1 MTNIQIT
8 AGTGTA
14 VSTETIAAVEYQKIK
29 LVDSTAGST
38 AGTGIAANPL
48 QVSVANS
55 TGTLPV
61 SLATNTPAGVTASGV
76 SLASNPLTTGGL
88 GKTSNPTAV
97 SDAQVVNSLHDKLGK
112 QVVVGSIRD
121 LKGQQ
126 ITTITSSTAETT
138 CVTAVASTF
147 LDIYGVIVTNT
158 SAAASN
164 VAFKDSTAG
173 TTRFNIYVP
182 AGETRGFML
191 PESGAVTQATVNN
204 NWTGTCSAS
213 VASIVI
219 TVLYVK
225 NI

>member
-1 MTNIQIT
+1 MTNVNVT
-8 AGTGTA
+8 EGTGKSVA
-14 VSTETIAAVEYQKIK
+14 TETISTVEYQKVK
-29 LVDSTAGST
+29 LVDATASST
-38 AGTGIAANPL
+38 AGTGVAANPL
-48 QVSVANS
+48 QVSLANS
-55 TGTLPV
+55 
-61 SLATNTPAGVTASGV
+61 ATNAIPVVTAGLTTSGA
-76 SLASNPLTTGGL
+76 SLTANPLTTGGL
-88 GKTSNPTAV
+88 AKTANPTAV
-97 SDAQVVNSLHDKLGK
+97 TDGQVVNRLHDKLGK

-147 LDIYGVIVTNT
+147 LDIYGMIVTNS
-158 SAAASN
+158 SATASN

-204 NWTGTCSAS
+204 NWTATCGTS

-219 TVLYVK
+219 TALYVK